1 MSPGQMDVTTGSRER
16 FVRLY
21 EDTSSRV
28 LAYALRRVDDREEA
42 RDIVA
47 ETFAVVWRRI
57 DDVPGGRSELAW
69 IFGVA
74 RRVVANHRRS
84 GARSARLQSRL
95 AGVRSDA
102 VDEGA
107 DREPSLAPEAL
118 AALARLPR
126 RHQEVLRLAAWEQLS
141 QAEIATVLQ
150 CSPNAVAIRLHRAR
164 RALQAAFE
172 RELGS
177 EAGLDAPP
185 PGAHQDP
192 HHGGNR

>member
-1 MSPGQMDVTTGSRER
+1 MEMATGSRGR

-21 EDTSSRV
+21 EDNSPRL
-28 LAYALRRVDDREEA
+28 LAYALRRVGDREEA

-57 DDVPGGRSELAW
+57 DDVPEGRAELAW
-69 IFGVA
+69 VFGVA

-84 GARSARLQSRL
+84 GARFARLQARL
-95 AGVRSDA
+95 TGVRGD
-102 VDEGA
+102 VVEEG
-107 DREPSLAPEAL
+107 DDPSLAPEAL
-118 AALARLPR
+118 AALARLSP

-141 QAEIATVLQ
+141 QAEIAAVLH

-177 EAGLDAPP
+177 GARLHAPR
-185 PGAHQDP
+185 PGTDQDP
-192 HHGGNR
+192 QNGGNHAEPA